1 MRSQNLRWQG
11 REVWLAAGGGVRG
24 DDSPSW
30 LSLMRLPT
38 AIGGSP
44 GSRPCSPPG
53 SPPPALQQ
61 APPPQA
67 LLAPGLGEATPPGAS
82 TSPPRFLPG
91 NWTKSMMARSK
102 AHCIRCRLGFCML
115 AARERPRMRIWDQK
129 VAVIGRR
136 T

>member
-30 LSLMRLPT
+30 LSPMRLPT

-44 GSRPCSPPG
+44 GSRPCSPPN

-61 APPPQA
+61 APLPQP
-67 LLAPGLGEATPPGAS
+67 LLPAAGPGLGEATTPGAS
-82 TSPPRFLPG
+82 TSPARSLPG
-91 NWTKSMMARSK
+91 NWTESVMA
-102 AHCIRCRLGFCML
+102 
-115 AARERPRMRIWDQK
+115 
-129 VAVIGRR
+129 
-136 T
+136 